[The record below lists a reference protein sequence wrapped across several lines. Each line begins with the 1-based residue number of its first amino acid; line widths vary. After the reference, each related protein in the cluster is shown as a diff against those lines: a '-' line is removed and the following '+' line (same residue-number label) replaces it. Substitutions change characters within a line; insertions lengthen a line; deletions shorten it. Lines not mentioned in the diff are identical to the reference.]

1 MKNLNSFLDFYAK
14 SAGETRKELREKS
27 RQMAEIKER
36 LGRAEW
42 ELNKQRGKMEY
53 DKNKR

>member
-1 MKNLNSFLDFYAK
+1 MKNLNTFLDYYAK
-14 SAGETRKELREKS
+14 SANETLREVREKS
-27 RQMAEIKER
+27 KE
-36 LGRAEW
+36 LDELKEKLAKSEW